1 MGRSRTA
8 RLVAMTDEARSA
20 LGNKP
25 YVRLTIFPFKI
36 GRESRAQNLL
46 ARVVT
51 NIERRLD
58 IAPQLNDLY
67 LVEPS
72 TSSSFQISRQHC
84 AIERVKGRFFLVD
97 RGSACGSTVVE
108 ARAAERPAT
117 VATTQTGGDS
127 LNPRSEVRDGDLIVI
142 GSIDSPYVFR
152 FQLETRPL

>member
-1 MGRSRTA
+1 MSKSRTA

-20 LGNKP
+20 LSRQP

-36 GRESRAQNLL
+36 GRESRSRNPL

-72 TSSSFQISRQHC
+72 TSAPFQISRQHC
-84 AIERVKGRFFLVD
+84 ALERVKGRFFLVD

-117 VATTQTGGDS
+117 VATTHTGGNS
-127 LNPRSEVRDGDLIVI
+127 LNSRAEVRDGDLIVV

-152 FQLETRPL
+152 FQLETRSP